1 MPGLKEQSENSSNH
15 NQSLNPLARRSL
27 KIGIGF
33 LLVLI
38 VLGSGL
44 ILQTSYAYT
53 LEDLPLNLVRYPL
66 RGAQPDQYAII
77 VRPQAPTT
85 EPVEV
90 VENRNITVSGRGQVS
105 AQPDQAVIYL
115 GVQTEARSAEQAL
128 AENNS
133 QTQELLN
140 ALEENG
146 VPARNIQT
154 QTLQPYRQV
163 DGYKATN
170 TVEVTIHDLKQVGP
184 LLDVAAETG
193 DNIHDIQFE
202 VSDPTAH
209 LDQARQAAIENA
221 QHKAEQL
228 VALLDTELGEVLTI
242 SETSQE
248 PYPVSHEAPAFDGFP
263 GTLIEPGP
271 QLLQVDVEVT
281 WLLR

>member
-1 MPGLKEQSENSSNH
+1 MPGIKQQAENSS
-15 NQSLNPLARRSL
+15 SLTQPLNFLARRSL
-27 KIGIGF
+27 KMGVGL
-33 LLVLI
+33 LLVLA

-53 LEDLPLNLVRYPL
+53 LEDLPFNLVRYPL

-77 VRPQAPTT
+77 LRPQAPTT

-133 QTQELLN
+133 QTQELLK
-140 ALEENG
+140 ALEESG

-154 QTLQPYRQV
+154 QALQPYRQV
-163 DGYKATN
+163 EGYRATN
-170 TVEVTIHDLKQVGP
+170 TVEVTVHDLKQVGR
-184 LLDVAAETG
+184 LLDVASETG

-202 VSDPTAH
+202 VSNPTAQ

-221 QHKAEQL
+221 QYKAEQL
-228 VALLDTELGEVLTI
+228 VALLDTGLGEVLTI
-242 SETSQE
+242 SETS
-248 PYPVSHEAPAFDGFP
+248 HEAPSFDGP
-263 GTLIEPGP
+263 SGTLIEPVP
-271 QLLQVDVEVT
+271 QLLQVDVQVT